1 MQITSS
7 LLSMKKAPEL
17 ELRRFWHIKENQKIR
32 YLPNAYGY
40 SVEDVLELRQEST
53 AKPKEI
59 ETLRDRFDRAL
70 NRSDYETAKEV
81 VEKLCGIL
89 GEEHSEVKNAKEELD
104 LNHWAE
110 EN

>member
-1 MQITSS
+1 M
-7 LLSMKKAPEL
+7 
-17 ELRRFWHIKENQKIR
+17 IKENQKIN

-59 ETLRDRFDRAL
+59 EILRDQFERAL
-70 NRSDYETAKEV
+70 NRSDYEAAKKS
-81 VEKLCGIL
+81 VEELCSIL
-89 GEEHSEVKNAKEELD
+89 GEEHSEVKNAKEELN
-104 LNHWAE
+104 LNYWVE